1 MYHNTSS
8 IDSLSELLLIWL
20 NGRYNF
26 RRNRFTFCF
35 HRLCIKMK
43 PFLDSFQGC
52 FRDNCRVF
60 AGLFFLYR
68 IVIVPSEYFNG
79 IVWNNSFESVVLFFI
94 LLLHSLSHP
103 FQKRRHNHLDIFL
116 LVNLLIINFLM
127 VIEYLMYLHEL
138 VEVNFRD
145 DKITS
150 KIIGI
155 MILILVLLPLR
166 LLYLCTHVYRKLF
179 SKTNEL
185 SSNHRDDIES
195 LPARLLN
202 SQVDTY
208 GSINN

>member
-1 MYHNTSS
+1 
-8 IDSLSELLLIWL
+8 
-20 NGRYNF
+20 
-26 RRNRFTFCF
+26 
-35 HRLCIKMK
+35 MK

-52 FRDNCRVF
+52 FRDNCHIF

-68 IVIVPSEYFNG
+68 ILIVPSEYFNA
-79 IVWNNSFESVVLFFI
+79 IVWNNSFESMVLFFI

-103 FQKRRHNHLDIFL
+103 FQKWRHNHLDIFL

-127 VIEYLMYLHEL
+127 IIEYLMYLHEP

-145 DKITS
+145 NKIVS

-155 MILILVLLPLR
+155 IILILVLLP

-179 SKTNEL
+179 SKTNKL
-185 SSNHRDDIES
+185 STNHRDDIES